1 MSTPLSIESVA
12 VTDWP
17 DALMLLFTPFPA
29 AERQGRVDATLIAV
43 AEGRL
48 NLDGLRWARS
58 AGIPVGIALTMDQ
71 PDGVTLV
78 WPPVV
83 APGVEDPRRVEDE
96 LMRELTARLDASSAR
111 MAQILLNPEES
122 PDRSLY
128 TAHGFTLQTELDFL
142 VRNLDE
148 LPEGCELG
156 ELVAEGYAP
165 GVNDDRFA
173 RLLERTY
180 VGSTDCQL
188 LDGLRTG
195 IEALASHRLS
205 GEFAPDRWRLYR
217 VDGHDA
223 GLALWND
230 HPDQSGVELVY
241 FGVAP
246 EFRGRGYG
254 QRLLSDGLRAAQLRG
269 GSFVF
274 CAVDTGNTYANRLY
288 VEMGFSQLSRR
299 QALFRPAQGLARK

>member
-1 MSTPLSIESVA
+1 MHPSLSIQEVA

-17 DALMLLFTPFPA
+17 AALTLLFLPFPEV
-29 AERQGRVDATLIAV
+29 ERQGRVDATLIAV

-48 NLDGLRWARS
+48 NLDGLRWALD
-58 AGIPVGIALTMDQ
+58 GTTPVGIALTMEQ

-83 APGVEDPRRVEDE
+83 DPSVGHARIVEDG
-96 LMRELTARLDASSAR
+96 LLSELTARLDASSAR
-111 MAQILLNPEES
+111 MAQILLNPEEA

-128 TAHGFTLQTELDFL
+128 TAHGFTLETELDFL

-148 LPEGCELG
+148 LPEEIDLG
-156 ELVAEGYAP
+156 ELSVEGYNP
-165 GVNDDRFA
+165 GVNADRFA
-173 RLLERTY
+173 DLIEQTY
-180 VGSTDCQL
+180 RGSTDCQL

-195 IEALASHRLS
+195 REALASHQLS
-205 GEFAPDRWRLYR
+205 GEFVPDRWRLYR
-217 VDGHDA
+217 VGASDA
-223 GLALWND
+223 ALALWND

-254 QRLLSDGLRAAQLRG
+254 QRLIVDGLRAAQLRG
-269 GSFVF
+269 CSFAF
-274 CAVDTGNTYANRLY
+274 CAVDTSNAYANSLY
-288 VEMGFSQLSRR
+288 AGLGFSQLSRR
-299 QALFRPAQGLARK
+299 QALFRPARGLAQK